1 MNWNDHSK
9 LKGTHPLFSPSQP
22 SFYTL
27 DADEFMDRLIRKS
40 RVGLG
45 TEFHEW
51 AALKILRKH
60 KVTNVREEVKSIDEY
75 IYNKYFNKDYDYL
88 PIGAVRLLNSIPYV
102 PKEVF
107 TTIKDFVNDAIGFGL
122 DPEVVLY
129 YSDDFYGTTDAIG
142 MTGKLLRI
150 ADLKTGSVPA
160 KIEQLFGYDA
170 LYCLEYRVDPRSIE
184 HELRIYQNDD
194 ILTVAPSGDE
204 IKSYMDKIV
213 EFDRIQR
220 EFEGGTKR

>member
-22 SFYTL
+22 AFFQLSGEDFK
-27 DADEFMDRLIRKS
+27 DRLIRKS
-40 RVGLG
+40 RTGLG

-51 AALKILRKH
+51 AALKITRRH
-60 KVTNVREEVKSIDEY
+60 KITNVREELKSIDEY
-75 IYNKYFNKDYDYL
+75 IYSKYYNEKFGYL
-88 PIGAVRLLNSIPYV
+88 PIDAVRLLKALPYV

-107 TTIKDFVNDAIGFGL
+107 TTIKDYVNDAIGFGL

-129 YSDDFYGTTDAIG
+129 YSEDFYGTTDAIG
-142 MTGKLLRI
+142 LEKKVLRI
-150 ADLKTGSVPA
+150 HDLKTGSTPA
-160 KIEQLFGYDA
+160 KMEQLFGYDA
-170 LYCLEYRVDPRSIE
+170 LYCLEYKVDPMSIE

-194 ILTVAPSGDE
+194 ILIANPTGED
-204 IKSYMDKIV
+204 IKPYMDKFI

-220 EFEGGTKR
+220 EFERGA